1 MKRSDILNF
10 LGSCVIAIAIVAAG
24 CIIAGKLPETVQFPT
39 NLNVSTQDGTQQF
52 GDYLSIYEASA
63 YLRISDLELK
73 GLIESG
79 ELDSAVYKIGDSCLI
94 SRQALQD
101 WADSKIGS

>member
-1 MKRSDILNF
+1 MKHSDILNF
-10 LGSCVIAIAIVAAG
+10 LGSCVIAIAIVAAS
-24 CIIAGKLPETVQFPT
+24 CIITSKLPETVQFPT
-39 NLNVSTQDGTQQF
+39 SLNVSTQDGTQQF

-79 ELDSAVYKIGDSCLI
+79 ELDSAVHKIGDSYLI